1 MPDDRKS
8 ILRRTN
14 NYMRSPDYSKTMA
27 KAGLAVGSL
36 GNLIP
41 TPLTQLVGK
50 ASTILSTGL
59 DSVELYNDIYNK
71 DYKSAA
77 LNASQI
83 AAGLLPVKGLP
94 KPLKA
99 ISIGSKIATDLA
111 DVKRQMKKDKD
122 DTIGVIGEMVD
133 LNSGSPL
140 RRAFKWGGGCT
151 RTIKL

>member
-8 ILRRTN
+8 ILRGTN

-59 DSVELYNDIYNK
+59 DSIELYNDIYNK

-77 LNASQI
+77 INASQI

-99 ISIGSKIATDLA
+99 ISIGSKIATDFA
-111 DVKRQMKKDKD
+111 DVKSQMKKDKD

>member
-8 ILRRTN
+8 ILRGTN

-99 ISIGSKIATDLA
+99 ISIGSKIATDFA
-111 DVKRQMKKDKD
+111 DVKSQMKKDKD

-140 RRAFKWGGGCT
+140 RRAFKWGGDCT

>member
-1 MPDDRKS
+1 MPDDRKTIS
-8 ILRRTN
+8 RRTN

-27 KAGLAVGSL
+27 KVGLAVGSL

-99 ISIGSKIATDLA
+99 VSIGSKIATDLA
-111 DVKRQMKKDKD
+111 DINSQIRKDNNENLE
-122 DTIGVIGEMVD
+122 VIGEMVD

>member
-1 MPDDRKS
+1 
-8 ILRRTN
+8 
-14 NYMRSPDYSKTMA
+14 MRSPDYSKTMA

>member
-8 ILRRTN
+8 ILRGTN

-99 ISIGSKIATDLA
+99 ISIGSKIATDFA
-111 DVKRQMKKDKD
+111 DVKSQMKKDKD